1 MSKLNDPSMQ
11 VALLME
17 HMRHGIVIYDADERI
32 CVINN
37 HVSRIFNFP
46 AAAIIV
52 GDTLAAYIDCIGQA
66 VGWPAE
72 RRKAILNNHRDW
84 SARGKAKTLDH
95 HFDGGK
101 VLEITFA
108 PIPEGGAVL
117 TFDDVTHERNLRSL
131 SDRREVLTREA
142 KTMLERVGRIASD
155 TRLVALNASIEAARL
170 GAEGHGFAV
179 VADEVRGL
187 SRQTSEVLIE
197 IGRINEA
204 SLSLA

>member
-46 AAAIIV
+46 AAAIVV
-52 GDTLAAYIDCIGQA
+52 GGTLSAYIDCIGQS

-84 SARGKAKTLDH
+84 SARGQAKTLDH

-108 PIPEGGAVL
+108 PLPDGGAVL
-117 TFDDVTHERNLRSL
+117 TFVDVTHERNLRSL

-142 KTMLERVGRIASD
+142 KAMLERVGRIASD

-170 GAEGHGFAV
+170 GAEGRGFAV

-204 SLSLA
+204 SLSPS